1 MCDIC
6 GLCSTWSFSCIQGT
20 RPFMVVRTCPPEPP
34 HLFRKWSR
42 SRPAAYRMGRMN
54 RDLQLGWEWIGIVKQ
69 DELLSIKSRTSWS
82 WNNLHRGKRPLAQN
96 RISWCF
102 ANSIHSQERWCLWHE
117 IECWL
122 VLSKLTWYH
131 LIPCSP
137 CWYGSKWLDHI
148 GPPKWVVQLCPV
160 WTHTPLECAGLPKS
174 TTILQLFI
182 GSTMAMVA
190 GTLFGNTFVL
200 LGFDECSS
208 SRNSPSHGSLGG
220 ICPRLPTDLVQG
232 DFGKQHSRSI
242 MDYVFSHFIGI
253 FLMAVFALVCYV
265 PWS

>member
-1 MCDIC
+1 MWTVFHMVFFLHPRNASIH
-6 GLCSTWSFSCIQGT
+6 GGPNVSTRTTAPLPKVISKPARSLQDGENEPRPAVGMGMDRNCEAGWTPFHQISNELELKQFASRKVPFGT
-20 RPFMVVRTCPPEPP
+20 EQDFVM
-34 HLFRKWSR
+34 FRKQH
-42 SRPAAYRMGRMN
+42 PF
-54 RDLQLGWEWIGIVKQ
+54 K
-69 DELLSIKSRTSWS
+69 
-82 WNNLHRGKRPLAQN
+82 
-96 RISWCF
+96 
-102 ANSIHSQERWCLWHE
+102 RWCLWHE
-117 IECWL
+117 IEWWL

-190 GTLFGNTFVL
+190 GTLFGTTFVL